1 MRKLLLFILLCYV
14 PLLAV
19 AQESEPL
26 SVGVKGFVDTY
37 HALRSGADHDWMSS
51 RSRVRGELTLSK
63 GGAGAFISAN
73 MVYNSLLKER
83 SGLQVREAYMWC
95 GNDRWDLRAGRQII
109 TWGVADGLRVTDIIS
124 PMDYS
129 EFLAQDYDDIRI
141 PVNGLRLR
149 YMRDRW
155 NLELVAVPVAS
166 FFELPVDDAN
176 PWSVAPRDMGVPVV
190 MDMGAEPLRK
200 LENMEFGTR
209 LSMFL
214 SGVDFSL
221 SALRTWN
228 KMPVFSTSFD
238 GTNLI
243 ATGNYRRMTMLGAD
257 VSLPLGQFVV
267 RGEAA
272 QYFDEA
278 QTPASGLDIPRS
290 GSLNALLGIDWYA
303 GNDWNVSAQ
312 YSYKFIEDYSA
323 LMSGHE
329 HTHMGTLRISKSLI
343 NNTLSLQSFA
353 YMDLSDGGIYNR
365 FTADYALNDQM
376 HVMLGYDLFH
386 ADKGM
391 FKMYADNS
399 EYWLK
404 LKYSF

>member
-1 MRKLLLFILLCYV
+1 MKRILFILLFIV
-14 PLLAV
+14 PILAV

-26 SVGVKGFVDTY
+26 SVGVKGFADTY
-37 HALRSGADHDWMSS
+37 HALRSGADNDWMSS

-73 MVYNSLLKER
+73 MVYNSLLKDR

-155 NLELVAVPVAS
+155 NLEVVAVPVAS

-190 MDMGAEPLRK
+190 MDMGAEPATK

-238 GTNLI
+238 GTNLV
-243 ATGNYRRMTMLGAD
+243 ATGHYRRMTMLGAD
-257 VSLPLGQFVV
+257 VSVPLGQFVL

-278 QTPASGLDIPRS
+278 QTPAAGTDVPRS

-343 NNTLSLQSFA
+343 NNTLSLQTFA

-391 FKMYADNS
+391 FRMYADNS
-399 EYWLK
+399 EWWLK

>member
-1 MRKLLLFILLCYV
+1 MRNILFILLFFV
-14 PLLAV
+14 PILAV

-26 SVGVKGFVDTY
+26 SVGVKGFADTY
-37 HALRSGADHDWMSS
+37 HALRSGADNDWMSS
-51 RSRVRGELTLSK
+51 RSRVRGELTVSK
-63 GGAGAFISAN
+63 GSAGAFVSAN
-73 MVYNSLLKER
+73 MVHNAILKER
-83 SGLQVREAYMWC
+83 SGLQLREAYVWW
-95 GNDRWDLRAGRQII
+95 GNERFDIRAGRQII

-155 NLELVAVPVAS
+155 NLEVVAVPVAS
-166 FFELPVDDAN
+166 FFELPIYDAN
-176 PWSVAPRDMGVPVV
+176 PWSVAPRDMGVPVI
-190 MDMGAEPLRK
+190 MEMGSEPARK
-200 LENMEFGTR
+200 FENMEFGTR

-228 KMPVFSTSFD
+228 KMPVFSTLFD
-238 GTNLI
+238 GTNLV
-243 ATGNYRRMTMLGAD
+243 ATGHYRRMTMLGAD
-257 VSLPLGQFVV
+257 ASLPLGQFVL

-303 GNDWNVSAQ
+303 GNDWNLSAQ
-312 YSYKFIEDYSA
+312 YSYKLIEDYTA

-343 NNTLSLQSFA
+343 NNTLSLQTFA